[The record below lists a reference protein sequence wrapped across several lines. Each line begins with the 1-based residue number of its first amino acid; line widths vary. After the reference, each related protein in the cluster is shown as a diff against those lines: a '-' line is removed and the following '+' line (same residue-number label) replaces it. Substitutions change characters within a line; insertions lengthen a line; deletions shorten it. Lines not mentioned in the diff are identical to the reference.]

1 MTMHTNAFGGRMS
14 ILTSEEIDT
23 LLAMAGCIY
32 YYSNAFSEG
41 VIRRDDPTSDRVDY
55 KGPDTEETK
64 YETFKLWRDR

>member
-1 MTMHTNAFGGRMS
+1 ME
-14 ILTSEEIDT
+14 LTSEEIDN
-23 LLAMAGCIY
+23 LLAITDYFY
-32 YYSNAFSEG
+32 YYSSAFNEG